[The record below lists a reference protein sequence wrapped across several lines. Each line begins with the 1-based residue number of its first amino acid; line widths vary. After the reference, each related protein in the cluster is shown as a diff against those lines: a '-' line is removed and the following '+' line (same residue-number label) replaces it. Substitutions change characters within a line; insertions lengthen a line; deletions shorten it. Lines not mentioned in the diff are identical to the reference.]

1 VFISKLRLINFRN
14 YKSLDI
20 DLDEGFNVFIGD
32 NGQGKT
38 NILESIYLTG
48 FGKSFRT
55 NRDRDLITIDKD
67 TSYVKIEARKKY
79 SDIVIEVKLWENKK
93 KDIKVNGVPLK
104 KLSEI
109 LGGINVVIFSP
120 EDLKLIKEGPSERRR
135 FIDREI
141 SHINKRYYHNLIS
154 YNKVLFQRNS
164 LLKEMK
170 VREGLKDTID
180 IWDEKL
186 IEYGTEIILKRR
198 EFINKLNSL
207 SRLMHR
213 KITDGKENLEVKYIP
228 NIKFDIIQGD
238 YKNIKENF
246 MKKLKNSIDL
256 DFSRGY
262 TCYGPHKDDLGLYIN
277 EVDIRNFGSQGQQR
291 TAALSLKLSEIELI
305 KSEIGEYPVLLLDDV
320 MSELDSTRQIFL
332 VKNLQR
338 VQTFITTTEI
348 PEKLLLYVKNSKI
361 FHVNKGE
368 VT

>member
-1 VFISKLRLINFRN
+1 
-14 YKSLDI
+14 
-20 DLDEGFNVFIGD
+20 
-32 NGQGKT
+32 
-38 NILESIYLTG
+38 
-48 FGKSFRT
+48 
-55 NRDRDLITIDKD
+55 
-67 TSYVKIEARKKY
+67 
-79 SDIVIEVKLWENKK
+79 
-93 KDIKVNGVPLK
+93 
-104 KLSEI
+104 
-109 LGGINVVIFSP
+109 
-120 EDLKLIKEGPSERRR
+120 
-135 FIDREI
+135 
-141 SHINKRYYHNLIS
+141 
-154 YNKVLFQRNS
+154 
-164 LLKEMK
+164 MK